1 METEIKTNSILAG
14 ILVVGLVIFGAL
26 SVLYLVQK
34 QSGQQSLQN
43 TPQEE
48 QSLSQTP
55 QDTSPTLPPFE
66 QAIDSNV
73 LRSLS
78 KLKKGILSKS
88 ILTNTYSGEVVKVS
102 TGGGYVPT
110 ANNFKFKIML
120 VIKNAQGEQNTFYYN
135 DRDASLLQNSI
146 DSLKPG
152 DTITITETIDLQKP
166 QTENMVQLTIEK

>member
-110 ANNFKFKIML
+110 ANN
-120 VIKNAQGEQNTFYYN
+120 
-135 DRDASLLQNSI
+135 
-146 DSLKPG
+146 
-152 DTITITETIDLQKP
+152 
-166 QTENMVQLTIEK
+166 